1 MNNLNEVGVAVGDDV
16 GVEVG
21 VSVGD
26 IVGREVGGIQLVIE
40 SQSSHV
46 GSENCSLR
54 DSNSSSRSSSKQ
66 VQVYTGISGEVSS
79 EKYNQSISEGVL
91 SIKEMVELFEVV
103 NSSGVPNFKKCR
115 IRVPGSKNFDMSLWR
130 TKLSSYEDYGVC
142 DLLEFG
148 FPLDFNQ
155 SSELNYDVRRNHK
168 GARDFPGFINK
179 YLERECKNMRVV
191 GPFTG
196 NPLSVPLMVSPINTV
211 PKENDD
217 ERRVIVDLSWP
228 QGYSVNDGIS
238 KDRYLGEVIELHY
251 ASVEEVCKMVLR
263 AGPGSVI
270 YKRDL
275 RRAYRQ
281 IPVDPKDYRYLGYF
295 WGDEFFFDT
304 VLCMGQRNAALA
316 CSRAT
321 KAVMHIHENDGYHG
335 TSYLDDLIGVAPAEI
350 GSEAYES
357 LGDLLKQLGLVENFA
372 KACPPSTVQL
382 VLGVLVDTVNGT
394 LLVPDDKMK
403 EINSLLLTWKR
414 KRKSNKVDLQSL
426 IGKLQ
431 FVSKCVR
438 QSRIFLNRL
447 LDTLRS
453 FKADSSKISLSQS
466 FKKDVQWWVLFMETY
481 NGVSYIPPLVWDEPD
496 VLFSTD
502 SCLTGCGGICGLE
515 YFHQSYPKQ
524 IIDLGLPIHA
534 LEMLAVLIGVR
545 FWGGKCCG
553 GKVQIFCDNEPVV
566 HVLNTG
572 KTKDE
577 FLGSCL
583 REIWLVVSRCGF
595 EMRAVHLPGEE
606 NRVAD
611 WLSRWEV
618 HSVYQE
624 NFRKFT
630 GVEKYTELQ
639 VTMDMFKFSEKI

>member
-1 MNNLNEVGVAVGDDV
+1 
-16 GVEVG
+16 
-21 VSVGD
+21 
-26 IVGREVGGIQLVIE
+26 
-40 SQSSHV
+40 
-46 GSENCSLR
+46 
-54 DSNSSSRSSSKQ
+54 
-66 VQVYTGISGEVSS
+66 
-79 EKYNQSISEGVL
+79 
-91 SIKEMVELFEVV
+91 
-103 NSSGVPNFKKCR
+103 
-115 IRVPGSKNFDMSLWR
+115 
-130 TKLSSYEDYGVC
+130 
-142 DLLEFG
+142 
-148 FPLDFNQ
+148 
-155 SSELNYDVRRNHK
+155 
-168 GARDFPGFINK
+168 
-179 YLERECKNMRVV
+179 
-191 GPFTG
+191 
-196 NPLSVPLMVSPINTV
+196 
-211 PKENDD
+211 
-217 ERRVIVDLSWP
+217 
-228 QGYSVNDGIS
+228 
-238 KDRYLGEVIELHY
+238 
-251 ASVEEVCKMVLR
+251 MVLR

-453 FKADSSKISLSQS
+453 FKADTSKISLSQS

-502 SCLTGCGGICGLE
+502 SCLRGCGGICGLE
-515 YFHQSYPKQ
+515 YFHQNYPKQ